1 MRRRDTR
8 ELSEGT
14 LRCPETASIPCV
26 PSFPRPFNFGVF
38 GTAGLLA
45 VGETQLRN
53 AWVPEMGKE
62 RARGMAVF
70 PSWGSFV
77 QGVEAWFP
85 AGLGLLAS
93 CLNVGVPA
101 TKR

>member
-1 MRRRDTR
+1 MPRDRQYSLCAVLPQTVQFWG
-8 ELSEGT
+8 LWD
-14 LRCPETASIPCV
+14 C
-26 PSFPRPFNFGVF
+26 
-38 GTAGLLA
+38 GLLA
-45 VGETQLRN
+45 VGETQLCN